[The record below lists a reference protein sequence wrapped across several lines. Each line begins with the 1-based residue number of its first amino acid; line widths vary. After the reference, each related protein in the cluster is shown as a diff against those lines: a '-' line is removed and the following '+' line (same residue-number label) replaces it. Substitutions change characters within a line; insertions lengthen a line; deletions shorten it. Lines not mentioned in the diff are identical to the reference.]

1 MSNLSLSSEITLL
14 DGYKAMFYFL
24 DAYYK
29 RVGEPDEIGILLGS
43 MDLLADGTP
52 RDPAMF
58 SDWLGAAT
66 VALGLM
72 PRDNLK

>member
-1 MSNLSLSSEITLL
+1 MNNLSLSTEVSLL

-29 RVGEPDEIGILLGS
+29 KVGEPDEIGILLSS
-43 MDLLADGTP
+43 MDLSGDGTP

-58 SDWLGAAT
+58 SDWLNAAT

-72 PRDNLK
+72 SRDK